1 VTLVNRFSLIFLL
14 ALASWKD
21 NVKAMV
27 EERKVQFDGW
37 FVILLAVLLT
47 LAFTIFAALTIW
59 CIVYQKGTF
68 TGNWKWYKWGI
79 SVYAECKR

>member
-27 EERKVQFDGW
+27 EERKVQFDAW
-37 FVILLAVLLT
+37 LS
-47 LAFTIFAALTIW
+47 
-59 CIVYQKGTF
+59 Y
-68 TGNWKWYKWGI
+68 Y
-79 SVYAECKR
+79 